1 MAVAAAAFVDGLRMV
16 LRAPG
21 LLVGIFAI
29 TTAVVAPIALWTA
42 RAAATDPAG
51 PDSIATVG
59 FNAVL
64 HNLSAVFDG
73 TRPSRPEMAAIVAYA
88 AIWVP
93 LWGAVLDRFSN
104 AKSRGARQAL
114 RASFRWVVPMGQ
126 LTLTGLFVYA
136 TLFVGLHSLIF
147 QQLYGWL
154 EVMLATEQAA
164 FAWRVVLYALFGFL
178 LLMTSLIIDFARV
191 RVVIANE
198 RSTARALGSSVRFIR
213 DHAMAVTVLTVF
225 VGSLYLIVLAVYA
238 AFDLSSRGVSRAST
252 ALIVGQLFILGR
264 VGIRLISA
272 ASQVRL
278 AQLTESTLHNPR

>member
-16 LRAPG
+16 LRAPV

-29 TTAVVAPIALWTA
+29 TTAVVAPIALWSA
-42 RAAATDPAG
+42 RAAASDPAG
-51 PDSIATVG
+51 PDSIANVG

-73 TRPSRPEMAAIVAYA
+73 TRPSRTEMAAIVAYA

-114 RASFRWVVPMGQ
+114 RASSRWIVPMGQ

-136 TLFVGLHSLIF
+136 TLFVGLHPLIF
-147 QQLYGWL
+147 QHLYGWL
-154 EVMLATEQAA
+154 EVMVATEQAA
-164 FAWRVVLYALFGFL
+164 FAWRLVLYALFGFL

-191 RVVIANE
+191 SVVTANE
-198 RSTARALGSSVRFIR
+198 RSTVRALASSVRFIR
-213 DHAMAVTVLTVF
+213 EHALSVAALTLIT
-225 VGSLYLIVLAVYA
+225 GSLQLLVVVAYA
-238 AFDLSSRGVSRAST
+238 AFDLSSRGVSRTST
-252 ALIVGQLFILGR
+252 VLIVGQLFILAR
-264 VGIRLISA
+264 VGIRLITT

-278 AQLTESTLHNPR
+278 SQLTESTLHNTR